1 MRAPPRTAA
10 ITAAILG
17 ALAGLAAPAA
27 ACPSCA
33 LSQGKDTLLF
43 IGAFILVPYVVV
55 SCTVLWIRRIL
66 RAEQD

>member
-1 MRAPPRTAA
+1 MAAPPRAA
-10 ITAAILG
+10 PSAAAALG
-17 ALAGLAAPAA
+17 ALCALAAPAA

-43 IGAFILVPYVVV
+43 IAAFILVPYVVV
-55 SCTVLWIRRIL
+55 SCVALWIRRIL